1 MPMIDQD
8 EVHATLFSLTL
19 ECARPSWRFRALFNA
34 HERQL
39 IGFAINTFMGERQ
52 KNFLMHELDRRYL
65 NHGNAGQ
72 ATQAGAEQ
80 MVVGGRLAK
89 G

>member
-1 MPMIDQD
+1 MSYDQD
-8 EVHATLFSLTL
+8 ETHAMLFRMSL
-19 ECARPSWRFRALFNA
+19 ECARPSWRFRLLFGA
-34 HERQL
+34 RERKL
-39 IGFAINTFMGERQ
+39 MEYSINTFMGERQ
-52 KNFLMHELDRRYL
+52 KNLLMHELDRRYL

-80 MVVGGRLAK
+80 MVVSGRLAK